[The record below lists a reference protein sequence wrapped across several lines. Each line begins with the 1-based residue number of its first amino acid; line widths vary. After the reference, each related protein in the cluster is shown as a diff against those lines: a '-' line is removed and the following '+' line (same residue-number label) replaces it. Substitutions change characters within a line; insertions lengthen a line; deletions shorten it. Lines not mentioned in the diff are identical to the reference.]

1 MPLLS
6 ASHPLVSPYLLTRV
20 LPQWESH
27 GAAQAQGPV
36 AFLLLD
42 AGTLC
47 QAFVWPQL
55 QLPRPL
61 LSLLL
66 CTMGSSPLFPP
77 VVLQICG
84 DLPAARPGLVFTCTG
99 RGEWMVCA
107 CGVLHR
113 IHSPFPTRVIE
124 ESPILQAGPAP
135 ADPSSAA
142 ASPVSGS
149 AAVCVLQ
156 AQLCRRR
163 LSRFLV
169 TSCY

>member
-1 MPLLS
+1 MTFTPLLS
-6 ASHPLVSPYLLTRV
+6 ASHPLASPYLLTRV
-20 LPQWESH
+20 LPQWERH

-42 AGTLC
+42 DFVPGLC
-47 QAFVWPQL
+47 VATAAASSSSSVL
-55 QLPRPL
+55 AALHDGLLTALPSRRA
-61 LSLLL
+61 
-66 CTMGSSPLFPP
+66 
-77 VVLQICG
+77 
-84 DLPAARPGLVFTCTG
+84 AARRGLVFTCTG
-99 RGEWMVCA
+99 RGEWMVCVR
-107 CGVLHR
+107 GVLHR

-124 ESPILQAGPAP
+124 ELPILQAGPAP

-142 ASPVSGS
+142 AAPVSGS